1 VRIVSLLPSATEIVF
16 ALGLGDHLV
25 GVTFECDHP
34 AEARTGRHIVVGGLD
49 THGLSPAAID
59 ELVRAKVAA
68 GDDLYVLDEALFAQC
83 APDVVLTQDLCR
95 VCALPSG
102 EVDAALEHLGCTA
115 DVVTLDPHTLD
126 DVLATI
132 PAVAGACGVPQR
144 GDELLAGLQDR
155 LDAVAAAVAARAA
168 EPPRVLVIEWVE
180 PPFLAGH
187 WVPDLVVRAGGVPV
201 LARPGGRSVAA
212 TWPELVEAARDVDLV
227 LVAPCG
233 FGVDAAVEQAATVAE
248 RLGCSAPVW
257 AIDAN
262 ALVVRPGPRLVDG
275 VETIAAILHGIAPV
289 DAHRARQVAAD
300 ATP

>member
-1 VRIVSLLPSATEIVF
+1 MRIVSLLPSATEIVF

-49 THGLSPAAID
+49 THGLTPAAID

-102 EVDAALEHLGCTA
+102 EVDAALAHLGCSA
-115 DVVTLDPHTLD
+115 DVITLDPHTLAE
-126 DVLATI
+126 VLATI
-132 PAVAGACGVPQR
+132 ATIAEACGVAER
-144 GDELLAGLQDR
+144 GAALTAALHER
-155 LDAVAAAVAARAA
+155 LDAVQRALA
-168 EPPRVLVIEWVE
+168 DRSSSPQVLVVEWVD

-187 WVPDLVVRAGGVPV
+187 WVPDLVVHAGGVPV
-201 LARPGGRSVAA
+201 LAHPGGRSVAT
-212 TWPELVEAARDVDLV
+212 TWDELAQAAAAVDVV

-233 FGVDAAVEQAATVAE
+233 YGIEAAVEQATALRK
-248 RLGCSAPVW
+248 RLGCTAPVW
-257 AIDAN
+257 AIDSN
-262 ALVVRPGPRLVDG
+262 SLVVRPGPRLVDG
-275 VETIAAILHGIAPV
+275 VETIAAILHRIAPV
-289 DAHRARQVAAD
+289 DPAAARPVSD
-300 ATP
+300 APTT

>member
-49 THGLSPAAID
+49 THGLTPAAID

-102 EVDAALEHLGCTA
+102 EVDAALDHLGCTA

-126 DVLATI
+126 EVLATI
-132 PAVAGACGVPQR
+132 PVVAAACGVPHR
-144 GDELLAGLQDR
+144 GDQLLADLRTR
-155 LDAVAAAVAARAA
+155 LDAVGAAVAARAA

-187 WVPDLVVRAGGVPV
+187 WVPDLVVRAGGVGAWASGSAFACWASSPSPPPTGMSACSIRRAAFSV
-201 LARPGGRSVAA
+201 GRAGAA
-212 TWPELVEAARDVDLV
+212 
-227 LVAPCG
+227 G
-233 FGVDAAVEQAATVAE
+233 AT
-248 RLGCSAPVW
+248 C
-257 AIDAN
+257 
-262 ALVVRPGPRLVDG
+262 
-275 VETIAAILHGIAPV
+275 
-289 DAHRARQVAAD
+289 
-300 ATP
+300 